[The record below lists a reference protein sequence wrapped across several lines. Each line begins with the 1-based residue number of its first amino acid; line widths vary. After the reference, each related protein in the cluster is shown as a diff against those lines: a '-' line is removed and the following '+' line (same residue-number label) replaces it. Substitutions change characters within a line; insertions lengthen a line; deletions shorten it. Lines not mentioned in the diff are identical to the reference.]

1 MENQKKYQSFPTDV
15 RKKLWFTGIPSYRG
29 HGATVWWIN
38 PLTTY
43 INAATDHLWSLNR
56 ESSARNKIFSVD
68 NHNYAGA
75 RASEMKC
82 RRASR
87 LMAWRLGQLLVHLWP
102 DKDGGGARRV
112 WNGFN
117 EVARSRNER
126 QTEVSGLFNKR
137 SAGVRSVGRKGLS
150 FSLPRRPRH
159 YGDEHQQ
166 SSHSET
172 QLTAG

>member
-1 MENQKKYQSFPTDV
+1 M
-15 RKKLWFTGIPSYRG
+15 
-29 HGATVWWIN
+29 
-38 PLTTY
+38 
-43 INAATDHLWSLNR
+43 WSLNR

-87 LMAWRLGQLLVHLWP
+87 LMAWRLGQLLVNLWP

-117 EVARSRNER
+117 EVARPRER
-126 QTEVSGLFNKR
+126 A
-137 SAGVRSVGRKGLS
+137 SA
-150 FSLPRRPRH
+150 
-159 YGDEHQQ
+159 E
-166 SSHSET
+166 
-172 QLTAG
+172 